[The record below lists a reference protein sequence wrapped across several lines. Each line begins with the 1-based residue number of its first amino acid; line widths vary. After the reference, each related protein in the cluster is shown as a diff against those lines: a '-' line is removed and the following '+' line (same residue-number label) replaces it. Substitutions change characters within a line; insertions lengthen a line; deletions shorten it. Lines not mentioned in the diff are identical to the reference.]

1 MRELLLVGSGGF
13 VGAILRYLV
22 SRGLAGSAFP
32 YATLLVNVL
41 GSFVLGYVAGQLEN
55 GSLNEVHRQ
64 LVAVGL
70 LGALTTFSTFSLETI
85 VLLREGQH
93 GAAAL
98 SVLLNVGLALLA
110 ARAGL
115 AVAV

>member
-1 MRELLLVGSGGF
+1 M
-13 VGAILRYLV
+13 
-22 SRGLAGSAFP
+22 
-32 YATLLVNVL
+32 NVL